1 MAYGTGA
8 LMAHIVAIANQKGG
22 VGKTTTAVNLAASL
36 AIAERRTLLVDADP
50 QGNATSGVGI
60 AKLELEASLY
70 DAVVEGRPARD
81 VLLPIPALPHLG
93 VLPATQDLVGAEL
106 QLVERVN
113 REAALRRVLEPLQ
126 EHYDYIV
133 VDCPPS
139 LGLLTL
145 NVLAAAH
152 TVLIPI
158 QCEYY
163 GLEGI
168 SQLLNTVRLVQQNF
182 NPGLAI
188 SGVLLTMYDARLNL
202 CRQVAED
209 AREYFGAKVF
219 STPIPRNV
227 RLAEAPSF
235 GKPILLYDVQ
245 SVGAKSYLA
254 VAQELMRRLEGGA
267 PPAEQAEENSGTS
280 DSEADT
286 PSSPSASTEA
296 GTSEA
301 ASDGSAGTES
311 VTTESA
317 PQESPPVD
325 AAPVDTVPVRTS
337 SEPTPGE
344 GNSDEPALADRTSSE
359 STTSE
364 STDLASAEPEPEVSR

>member
-1 MAYGTGA
+1 
-8 LMAHIVAIANQKGG
+8 MAHVIAIANQKGG

-36 AIAERRTLLVDADP
+36 AIAERRTLLLDADP

-60 AKLELEASLY
+60 AKETVELSLY
-70 DAVVEGRPARD
+70 ESLVEGRPPRD
-81 VLLPIPALPHLG
+81 SILPISALPFLS

-106 QLVERVN
+106 QLVEREA
-113 REAALRRVLEPLQ
+113 REAILRHLLESLQ
-126 EHYDYIV
+126 DSYDYIV

-145 NVLAAAH
+145 NVLAAANA
-152 TVLIPI
+152 VLIPI

-188 SGVLLTMYDARLNL
+188 NGVLLTMYDSRLNL

-209 AREYFGAKVF
+209 AKEYFGAKVF
-219 STPIPRNV
+219 VTPIPRNV

-245 SVGAKSYLA
+245 SVGAKSYLS
-254 VAQELMRRLEGGA
+254 VAQELLRRIEN
-267 PPAEQAEENSGTS
+267 PAFVIQEPAI
-280 DSEADT
+280 
-286 PSSPSASTEA
+286 
-296 GTSEA
+296 
-301 ASDGSAGTES
+301 
-311 VTTESA
+311 
-317 PQESPPVD
+317 QESPVPTTAEAPELATGSAPNAD
-325 AAPVDTVPVRTS
+325 ADGVP
-337 SEPTPGE
+337 
-344 GNSDEPALADRTSSE
+344 L
-359 STTSE
+359 
-364 STDLASAEPEPEVSR
+364 PEVTTHE

>member
-1 MAYGTGA
+1 
-8 LMAHIVAIANQKGG
+8 MAHIVAIANQKG
-22 VGKTTTAVNLAASL
+22 
-36 AIAERRTLLVDADP
+36 
-50 QGNATSGVGI
+50 
-60 AKLELEASLY
+60 
-70 DAVVEGRPARD
+70 
-81 VLLPIPALPHLG
+81 
-93 VLPATQDLVGAEL
+93 LVGAEL
-106 QLVERVN
+106 QLVDRQN
-113 REAALRRVLEPLQ
+113 REAALRNVVEAIQ
-126 EHYDYIV
+126 GDYDYIV

-145 NVLAAAH
+145 NVLAAAN

-188 SGVLLTMYDARLNL
+188 SGVLLTMYDSRLNL

-209 AREYFGAKVF
+209 AKEYFGAKVF

-254 VAQELMRRLEGGA
+254 VAQELMRRVENPSA
-267 PPAEQAEENSGTS
+267 AIEE
-280 DSEADT
+280 E
-286 PSSPSASTEA
+286 SPSVSIPIAT
-296 GTSEA
+296 
-301 ASDGSAGTES
+301 
-311 VTTESA
+311 
-317 PQESPPVD
+317 PLVD
-325 AAPVDTVPVRTS
+325 PDP
-337 SEPTPGE
+337 
-344 GNSDEPALADRTSSE
+344 L
-359 STTSE
+359 
-364 STDLASAEPEPEVSR
+364 PE

>member
-1 MAYGTGA
+1 
-8 LMAHIVAIANQKGG
+8 MAHVIAIANQKGG

-36 AIAERRTLLVDADP
+36 AIAERRTLLLDADP

-60 AKLELEASLY
+60 AKETVELSLY
-70 DAVVEGRPARD
+70 ESLVEGRPPAESI
-81 VLLPIPALPHLG
+81 LSISALPYLS

-106 QLVERVN
+106 QLVNRTN
-113 REAALRRVLEPLQ
+113 REAQLRHVLEGMQ
-126 EHYDYIV
+126 DSFDYIV

-145 NVLAAAH
+145 NVLAAANA
-152 TVLIPI
+152 VLIPI

-182 NPGLAI
+182 NSGLAI
-188 SGVLLTMYDARLNL
+188 NGVLLTMYDSRLNL

-209 AREYFGAKVF
+209 AKEYFGAKVF
-219 STPIPRNV
+219 LTPIPRNV

-254 VAQELMRRLEGGA
+254 VAQELMRRVEN
-267 PPAEQAEENSGTS
+267 PAAAIEE
-280 DSEADT
+280 
-286 PSSPSASTEA
+286 PSASFPEPVP
-296 GTSEA
+296 GP
-301 ASDGSAGTES
+301 
-311 VTTESA
+311 A
-317 PQESPPVD
+317 P
-325 AAPVDTVPVRTS
+325 
-337 SEPTPGE
+337 
-344 GNSDEPALADRTSSE
+344 LADP
-359 STTSE
+359 
-364 STDLASAEPEPEVSR
+364 LPEVTANE

>member
-1 MAYGTGA
+1 
-8 LMAHIVAIANQKGG
+8 MAHVIAIANQKGG

-36 AIAERRTLLVDADP
+36 AIAERRTLLLDADP

-60 AKLELEASLY
+60 AKETVELSLY
-70 DAVVEGRPARD
+70 ESLVEGRPPGD
-81 VLLPIPALPHLG
+81 SILPITALPFLS

-106 QLVERVN
+106 QLVDRQQ
-113 REAALRRVLEPLQ
+113 REAILRHILEGLQ
-126 EHYDYIV
+126 DSFDYIV

-145 NVLAAAH
+145 NVLAAANA
-152 TVLIPI
+152 VLIPI

-188 SGVLLTMYDARLNL
+188 NGVLLTMYDSRLNL

-209 AREYFGAKVF
+209 AKEYFGAKVF
-219 STPIPRNV
+219 VTPIPRNV

-254 VAQELMRRLEGGA
+254 VAQELLRRIENSSVIIEEPPA
-267 PPAEQAEENSGTS
+267 PPVATAAEVPGEL
-280 DSEADT
+280 EAD
-286 PSSPSASTEA
+286 
-296 GTSEA
+296 
-301 ASDGSAGTES
+301 SDPDPAPLPE
-311 VTTESA
+311 VTTHE
-317 PQESPPVD
+317 
-325 AAPVDTVPVRTS
+325 
-337 SEPTPGE
+337 
-344 GNSDEPALADRTSSE
+344 
-359 STTSE
+359 
-364 STDLASAEPEPEVSR
+364 

>member
-1 MAYGTGA
+1 
-8 LMAHIVAIANQKGG
+8 MAHVIAIANQKGG

-36 AIAERRTLLVDADP
+36 AIAERKTLLLDADP

-60 AKLELEASLY
+60 AKETVELSLY
-70 DAVVEGRPARD
+70 ESLVEGRPPAD
-81 VLLPIPALPHLG
+81 SILAITSLPYLS

-106 QLVERVN
+106 QLVERES
-113 REAALRRVLEPLQ
+113 REAQLRRVLEALQ
-126 EHYDYIV
+126 GPYDYIV

-139 LGLLTL
+139 LSLLTL
-145 NVLAAAH
+145 NVLAAANA
-152 TVLIPI
+152 VLIPI

-188 SGVLLTMYDARLNL
+188 IGVLLTMYDSRLNL

-209 AREYFGAKVF
+209 AKEYFGAKVF

-254 VAQELMRRLEGGA
+254 VAQELMRRVE
-267 PPAEQAEENSGTS
+267 
-280 DSEADT
+280 
-286 PSSPSASTEA
+286 SPSAGIE
-296 GTSEA
+296 
-301 ASDGSAGTES
+301 
-311 VTTESA
+311 
-317 PQESPPVD
+317 ESPP
-325 AAPVDTVPVRTS
+325 
-337 SEPTPGE
+337 
-344 GNSDEPALADRTSSE
+344 PALAADAVA
-359 STTSE
+359 
-364 STDLASAEPEPEVSR
+364 DPVPAADPNPLPEVSTHE

>member
-1 MAYGTGA
+1 
-8 LMAHIVAIANQKGG
+8 MAHIVAIANQKGG

-36 AIAERRTLLVDADP
+36 AIAERRTLLLDADP

-60 AKLELEASLY
+60 AKHDLELSLY
-70 DAVVEGRPARD
+70 DALVEARPGREVV
-81 VLLPIPALPHLG
+81 LPVPALPHLS

-106 QLVERVN
+106 QLVDRAG
-113 REAALRRVLEPLQ
+113 REGALRTVVEGLQ
-126 EHYDYIV
+126 DDYDYIV
-133 VDCPPS
+133 MDCPPS

-145 NVLAAAH
+145 NVLTA
-152 TVLIPI
+152 TNGVVIPI

-188 SGVLLTMYDARLNL
+188 SGVLLTMYDSRLNL

-209 AREYFGAKVF
+209 AKEYFGGKVF
-219 STPIPRNV
+219 LTPIPRNV

-254 VAQELMRRLEGGA
+254 VAQELMRRIES
-267 PPAEQAEENSGTS
+267 PALSEP
-280 DSEADT
+280 SEA
-286 PSSPSASTEA
+286 P
-296 GTSEA
+296 
-301 ASDGSAGTES
+301 
-311 VTTESA
+311 
-317 PQESPPVD
+317 
-325 AAPVDTVPVRTS
+325 
-337 SEPTPGE
+337 
-344 GNSDEPALADRTSSE
+344 
-359 STTSE
+359 
-364 STDLASAEPEPEVSR
+364 EPEPEVTT

>member
-1 MAYGTGA
+1 
-8 LMAHIVAIANQKGG
+8 MAHVIAIANQKGG

-36 AIAERRTLLVDADP
+36 AIAERRTLLLDADP

-60 AKLELEASLY
+60 AKETVELSLY
-70 DAVVEGRPARD
+70 ESLVEGRAPGGSI
-81 VLLPIPALPHLG
+81 LKISALPFLS

-106 QLVERVN
+106 QLVDREG
-113 REAALRRVLEPLQ
+113 REAILRRILEGLQ
-126 EHYDYIV
+126 DSYDYVV

-145 NVLAAAH
+145 NVLAAANA
-152 TVLIPI
+152 VLIPI

-188 SGVLLTMYDARLNL
+188 NGVLLTMYDSRLNL

-209 AREYFGAKVF
+209 AKEYFGAKVF
-219 STPIPRNV
+219 MTPIPRNV

-254 VAQELMRRLEGGA
+254 VAQELLRRIESPAATVEEPLAPTSVA
-267 PPAEQAEENSGTS
+267 PPEGQEP
-280 DSEADT
+280 D
-286 PSSPSASTEA
+286 
-296 GTSEA
+296 
-301 ASDGSAGTES
+301 S
-311 VTTESA
+311 VTF
-317 PQESPPVD
+317 
-325 AAPVDTVPVRTS
+325 
-337 SEPTPGE
+337 
-344 GNSDEPALADRTSSE
+344 
-359 STTSE
+359 
-364 STDLASAEPEPEVSR
+364 PEVTTHE

>member
-1 MAYGTGA
+1 
-8 LMAHIVAIANQKGG
+8 MAHVIAIANQKGG

-36 AIAERRTLLVDADP
+36 AIAERRTLLLDADP

-60 AKLELEASLY
+60 AKETVELSLY
-70 DAVVEGRPARD
+70 ESLVEGRPPGD
-81 VLLPIPALPHLG
+81 SVLPITALPFLS

-106 QLVERVN
+106 QLVDRQG
-113 REAALRRVLEPLQ
+113 REAILRNILVGLQ
-126 EHYDYIV
+126 DSYDYIV

-145 NVLAAAH
+145 NVLAAANA
-152 TVLIPI
+152 VLIPI

-188 SGVLLTMYDARLNL
+188 NGVLLTMYDSRLNL

-209 AREYFGAKVF
+209 AKEYFGAKVF
-219 STPIPRNV
+219 VTPIPRNV

-254 VAQELMRRLEGGA
+254 VAQELLRRIENSTVIIEQ
-267 PPAEQAEENSGTS
+267 PPAAPAAAAIS
-280 DSEADT
+280 D
-286 PSSPSASTEA
+286 
-296 GTSEA
+296 
-301 ASDGSAGTES
+301 
-311 VTTESA
+311 
-317 PQESPPVD
+317 
-325 AAPVDTVPVRTS
+325 
-337 SEPTPGE
+337 
-344 GNSDEPALADRTSSE
+344 SDEPIPE
-359 STTSE
+359 SG
-364 STDLASAEPEPEVSR
+364 PEPDPGQEPDRLPEVTTHE

>member
-1 MAYGTGA
+1 
-8 LMAHIVAIANQKGG
+8 MAHVIAIANQKGG

-36 AIAERRTLLVDADP
+36 AIAERRTLLLDADP

-60 AKLELEASLY
+60 AKETVELSLY
-70 DAVVEGRPARD
+70 ESLVEGRPPRD
-81 VLLPIPALPHLG
+81 SILPVRALPFLS

-106 QLVERVN
+106 QLVDREG
-113 REAALRRVLEPLQ
+113 REAILRHVLEGLH
-126 EHYDYIV
+126 ESYDYIV

-145 NVLAAAH
+145 NVLAAANA
-152 TVLIPI
+152 VLIPI

-188 SGVLLTMYDARLNL
+188 NGVLLTMYDSRLNL

-209 AREYFGAKVF
+209 AKEYFGAKVF
-219 STPIPRNV
+219 VTPIPRNV

-235 GKPILLYDVQ
+235 GQPILLYDVQ

-254 VAQELMRRLEGGA
+254 VAQELLRRIENSTVIIEEPPPTLSP
-267 PPAEQAEENSGTS
+267 PPAEASGEDESISVPGPNSGPGE
-280 DSEADT
+280 D
-286 PSSPSASTEA
+286 PASLPE
-296 GTSEA
+296 
-301 ASDGSAGTES
+301 
-311 VTTESA
+311 VTTHE
-317 PQESPPVD
+317 
-325 AAPVDTVPVRTS
+325 
-337 SEPTPGE
+337 
-344 GNSDEPALADRTSSE
+344 
-359 STTSE
+359 
-364 STDLASAEPEPEVSR
+364 

>member
-1 MAYGTGA
+1 
-8 LMAHIVAIANQKGG
+8 MAHIVAIANQKGG

-36 AIAERRTLLVDADP
+36 AIAERRTLLLDADP
-50 QGNATSGVGI
+50 QGNATSGLGI
-60 AKLELEASLY
+60 AKHELQLSLY
-70 DAVVEGRPARD
+70 DALVEHRAPREI
-81 VLLPIPALPHLG
+81 VLPVPGLEHLA

-106 QLVERVN
+106 QLVDRTN
-113 REAALRRVLEPLQ
+113 RESALRAVLDPLQ
-126 EHYDYIV
+126 DDYDYIV

-145 NVLAAAH
+145 NVLAASN

-182 NPGLAI
+182 NSGLAI

-202 CRQVAED
+202 CRQVADD
-209 AREYFGAKVF
+209 AKEYFGAKMFV
-219 STPIPRNV
+219 TPIPRNV

-254 VAQELMRRLEGGA
+254 VAQELMRRV
-267 PPAEQAEENSGTS
+267 ENAGV
-280 DSEADT
+280 
-286 PSSPSASTEA
+286 TEA
-296 GTSEA
+296 
-301 ASDGSAGTES
+301 
-311 VTTESA
+311 
-317 PQESPPVD
+317 
-325 AAPVDTVPVRTS
+325 
-337 SEPTPGE
+337 
-344 GNSDEPALADRTSSE
+344 
-359 STTSE
+359 
-364 STDLASAEPEPEVSR
+364 PEPLPEVAT